1 MLSST
6 DRGWFPSILPFHVHF
21 VVCTHGGV
29 CSVCVTC
36 NWWVKSS
43 FLDSTVFGCA
53 FSFADD
59 QINHRSY
66 HPTPLETYLNLV
78 ISVVEGIDSPCNV
91 LFTWFV
97 SVVDFQS
104 GMLLQRLN
112 LFIDSLSQF

>member
-1 MLSST
+1 MILVLGYFASDGLDMICCHRLIEVGFRPFCLST
-6 DRGWFPSILPFHVHF
+6 CTF

-78 ISVVEGIDSPCNV
+78 ISVVE
-91 LFTWFV
+91 
-97 SVVDFQS
+97 
-104 GMLLQRLN
+104 
-112 LFIDSLSQF
+112 